1 MIREMKPMGK
11 NDIAVRIFF
20 TGVGGQGT
28 LLATRFVGE
37 AALEEGLPVLMS
49 EIHGMAQR
57 GGVVESTVVV
67 GDGISPTIADGE
79 ADIVVAFEP
88 LEAARALPKCG
99 PKSIVITG
107 TAPVLPFTV
116 TIGQSVYPDL
126 ESLYKMIEPHV
137 SMLLKVDAESL
148 ARSADAARSSN
159 VVMIGVLAG
168 TGLLPISRQSWG
180 KALKKVLP
188 GRLIEANERAFEEG
202 YRVGGQ
208 SS

>member
-1 MIREMKPMGK
+1 
-11 NDIAVRIFF
+11 
-20 TGVGGQGT
+20 
-28 LLATRFVGE
+28 
-37 AALEEGLPVLMS
+37 MS

-57 GGVVESTVVV
+57 GGVVESTVVIGNGV
-67 GDGISPTIADGE
+67 SPTIADGE

-126 ESLYKMIEPHV
+126 ASLYKMIEPHV
-137 SMLLKVDAESL
+137 SKLLTVDADGL

-159 VVMIGVLAG
+159 VAMIGVLAG
-168 TGLLPISRQSWG
+168 TGLLPVSRGSWER
-180 KALKKVLP
+180 ALRKILP
-188 GRLIEANERAFEEG
+188 DRLIDANVRAFETG
-202 YRVGGQ
+202 YQIGRPEFNSLLRAGQ
-208 SS
+208 IAK